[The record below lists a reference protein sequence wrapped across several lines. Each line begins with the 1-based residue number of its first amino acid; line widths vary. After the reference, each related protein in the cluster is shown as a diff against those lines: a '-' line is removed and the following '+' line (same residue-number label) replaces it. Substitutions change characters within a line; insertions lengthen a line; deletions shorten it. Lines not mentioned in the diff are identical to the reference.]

1 MQPVV
6 PVEDVPAWKQVSQTA
21 YEVSDQGQVRRNG
34 RIITPIKDESGY
46 LNVKLHGGGHQPKM
60 VRIHRLVAAAYL
72 HNPENKPYV
81 NHIDGDRTNNALGN
95 LEWVTPVENR
105 ARLTRPWRLERGRPI
120 IQRTLEGNTLRRWGS
135 IKEASEALGTPTSNI
150 GSACRSSTRT
160 AAGFRWAYEDA
171 TQEPEEW
178 KTIEYKGAEF
188 AVSSLGRVSTR
199 YGPSY
204 GSRSDRSYY
213 VFRGELVHRLVA
225 VAFCPRGDESQ
236 TVVNHLDSNQTNN
249 RASNLEW
256 ATPSENLLHGYRV
269 GKGKRLCKPV
279 RQTLSD
285 GSSVEYPSAVE
296 ASRATGIN
304 KTSIS
309 RVCKGAAKS
318 AGGCRWEY
326 AGVQNEPSPQIA
338 DDDPIWGE
346 LGL

>member
-1 MQPVV
+1 
-6 PVEDVPAWKQVSQTA
+6 
-21 YEVSDQGQVRRNG
+21 VRRNG
-34 RIITPIKDESGY
+34 RILTPIKGEGGY
-46 LNVKLHGGGHQPKM
+46 LSVKLHGGRQPQ
-60 VRIHRLVAAAYL
+60 VARIHRLVAEAYL

-81 NHIDGDRTNNALGN
+81 NHIDGNRANNALSN
-95 LEWVTPVENR
+95 LEWSTPVENR
-105 ARLTRPWRLERGRPI
+105 AKLTKPWRLERGRPI
-120 IQRTLEGNTLRRWGS
+120 IQQTLEGRPLRRWGS
-135 IKEASEALGTPTSNI
+135 IKEASEALETPTSNI
-150 GSACRSSTRT
+150 GSACRSPTRT
-160 AAGFRWAYEDA
+160 AAGFRWAYEDT

-178 KTIEYKGAEF
+178 KTIEYKGIEF
-188 AVSSLGRVSTR
+188 EVSSLGRVATR

-204 GSRSDRSYY
+204 GGPRGQYR

-225 VAFCPRGDESQ
+225 VAFCPKGNETQS
-236 TVVNHLDSNQTNN
+236 VVNHLDADPANN

-256 ATPSENLLHGYRV
+256 ATPSENSLHGFRV
-269 GKGKRLCKPV
+269 GHGKRLCKPV

-296 ASRATGIN
+296 AGRATGVN
-304 KTSIS
+304 PSSIS

-326 AGVQNEPSPQIA
+326 ASAQNDPPPQIA